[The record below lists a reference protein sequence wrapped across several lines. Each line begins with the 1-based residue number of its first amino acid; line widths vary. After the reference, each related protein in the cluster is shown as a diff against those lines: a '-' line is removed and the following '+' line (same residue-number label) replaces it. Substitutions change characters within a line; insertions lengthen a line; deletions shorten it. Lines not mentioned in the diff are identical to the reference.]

1 MTKRFWDV
9 ASLTKELVQF
19 PSVTPKDE
27 GVQGRLAEWLSSLGF
42 TVYPLPFGDI
52 RNFYARIGTRSP
64 LFCFAG
70 HTDVVPPGP
79 DEEWSSPPFSGEV
92 RNGQLYGR
100 GAADMKGAIAAM
112 VSAVAPLVQEGRLT
126 KRGSMAFLITGD
138 EEGAAVNGTL
148 KVLDWL
154 RGNGEKID
162 LWLVG
167 EPTSETRIGD
177 TLKTGRRGSINGRL
191 TLFGTQ
197 GHVAYPDLAKNPL
210 QESLPLLQKLAS
222 LQLDQGNESFQPS
235 RLVLTNVNGGTGR
248 DNVIPDR
255 VEIRFNIRHGTAS
268 NNESIRKKIEA
279 LLESSGLRYTLAL
292 ESSGPAFLTG
302 RGKLVDALVESVE
315 KVQGYRPA
323 DSTTGGTSD
332 ARFIAP
338 AGVETVELG
347 LKNETIHKINE
358 CVPVADLEALAG
370 IYRSLLEN
378 ILQ

>member
-154 RGNGEKID
+154 REKGEKID
-162 LWLVG
+162 FCLVG

-323 DSTTGGTSD
+323 ESTTGGTSD

-338 AGVETVELG
+338 AGIETVELG

>member
-1 MTKRFWDV
+1 MTKRSWDV

-27 GVQGRLAEWLSSLGF
+27 GVQDRLAGWLSSLGF
-42 TVYPLPFGDI
+42 TVHPLPFGDI

-70 HTDVVPPGP
+70 HTDVVPAGP
-79 DEEWSSPPFSGEV
+79 DEEWKFPPFSGEV
-92 RNGQLYGR
+92 RNGHLYGR

-112 VSAVAPLVQEGRLT
+112 VSAVASLVQEGRLP
-126 KRGSMAFLITGD
+126 KKGSMAFLITGD

-148 KVLDWL
+148 KVIEWL
-154 RGNGEKID
+154 RKKGEKID
-162 LWLVG
+162 FCLVG

-210 QESLPLLQKLAS
+210 HESLPLLQKLAS
-222 LQLDQGNESFQPS
+222 LQLDDGNQSFQPS
-235 RLVLTNVNGGTGR
+235 RLVLTNLNGGTGR

-255 VEIRFNIRHGTAS
+255 FEIRFNIRHGTAS
-268 NNESIRKKIEA
+268 SYESIRKKIEA

-315 KVQGYRPA
+315 KVQGYRPEE
-323 DSTTGGTSD
+323 STTGGTSD

-338 AGVETVELG
+338 AGIETVELG
-347 LKNETIHKINE
+347 LRNETIHKINE
-358 CVPVADLEALAG
+358 SVPVADLEALAA
-370 IYRSLLEN
+370 IYRALLEK
-378 ILQ
+378 LL

>member
-70 HTDVVPPGP
+70 HTDVVSPGP

-154 RGNGEKID
+154 REKGEKID
-162 LWLVG
+162 FCLVG

-323 DSTTGGTSD
+323 ESTTGGTSD

-338 AGVETVELG
+338 AGIETVELG